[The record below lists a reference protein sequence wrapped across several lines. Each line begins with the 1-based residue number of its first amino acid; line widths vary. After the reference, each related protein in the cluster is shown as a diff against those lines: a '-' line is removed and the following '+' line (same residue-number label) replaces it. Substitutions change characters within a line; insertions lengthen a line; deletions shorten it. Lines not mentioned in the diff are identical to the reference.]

1 MSRLLPT
8 RDQLVDALVL
18 LAATATALAGLATT
32 YTGSAFLVV
41 GLAGAV
47 LGVLVAHVTTC
58 LRWPAI
64 AAFVLGI
71 VVFVLVGAPLALRS
85 LPGPSGVGELGD
97 QVLFGWKDLLTTLPP
112 VDGDGPLLVL
122 PWVLGLVAGLLATLT
137 GRLRSGPAW
146 LRAMLPVA
154 VTALLLV
161 AVILLGVRRP
171 QSLWLQGVVFA
182 ALATGWLALRMQR
195 TSAPVRGGLG
205 RGRRIVIGAVMVVLA
220 ATVALPVT
228 TWAFGSDS
236 ERVVLRTYVEPP
248 FDIGQYPSPLSS
260 FRRYVKMPKPDAVNL
275 HDKTLLTVEGAPEGA
290 RLRIATLDEYDGVVW
305 GAAED
310 TIPGSSLDTFQRV
323 SSTIDNPVDGDGVD
337 VEVTLGEGW
346 SGVWLPT
353 VGALQ
358 SMTFDGDADQG
369 AARDKAESFRYNL
382 ATSTAVVPA
391 GLAPGDRYHFTAVV
405 PDDQVTSASVPSAD
419 LGDAAL
425 AAGFLDT
432 QAVQWTAGAS
442 EPMERVFA
450 AAEHLKSEGKY
461 SDGVLESE
469 KIYHAGHHVRRLAE
483 EFVNAPIMV
492 GNDEQYAAVMAL
504 LANKIGVPARVV
516 LGAVVPEDGIVEGKD
531 VHAWVELQVA
541 DGSWRTLP
549 TEAFM
554 DTDRPAEQPPIS
566 EQEMSGTVVP
576 PPAPIPPPS
585 TLAEQNDAELNA
597 RKGDRDEELPT
608 ELPAWVRV
616 LLLYVGLPLLVVVLL
631 LSSVV
636 LAKGLRRRRRRT
648 ADRVSAR
655 IVGGWRELVDHA
667 RDLGQPVPVGA
678 GWTRREQS
686 ARVASTGAPQLAV
699 LADRHV
705 FGPVQ
710 PAEHVASAYWS
721 EVDAERRRMSREVT
735 RRRRIRAA
743 LSLRTLWK

>member
-1 MSRLLPT
+1 MSRLTPT
-8 RDQLVDALVL
+8 RAHVLDAVL
-18 LAATATALAGLATT
+18 LTAACAVALAGLTT
-32 YTGSAFLVV
+32 TFTGIGFLVV
-41 GLAGAV
+41 GLV
-47 LGVLVAHVTTC
+47 GVLLGATIAHITSS
-58 LRWPAI
+58 LGWPAVS
-64 AAFVLGI
+64 AVVLAI
-71 VVFVLVGAPLALRS
+71 VVFVLVGGPLALRS
-85 LPGPSGVGELGD
+85 PPGPGTVAELGD

-122 PWVLGLVAGLLATLT
+122 PWLLGLVAGLLGTLT
-137 GRLRSGPAW
+137 ARLRSGPAW
-146 LRAMLPVA
+146 LRALLPVLA
-154 VTALLLV
+154 PTVLLV

-171 QSLWLQGVVFA
+171 SSLWLQGVVLA
-182 ALATGWLALRMQR
+182 VLALGWLVVRMQH
-195 TSAPVRGGLG
+195 SSGPVRGGAGRTRRVLVGAAMLG
-205 RGRRIVIGAVMVVLA
+205 VAGAA
-220 ATVALPVT
+220 ALPVT
-228 TWAFGSDS
+228 TWVAGADD

-260 FRRYVKMPKPDAVNL
+260 FRRYVAMPEPDAVNL
-275 HDKTLLTVEGAPEGA
+275 HDVTLMTVDGAPEGS
-290 RLRIATLDEYDGVVW
+290 RVRIATLDDYDGVVW

-310 TIPGSSLDTFQRV
+310 TVPGSTLDTFQRV
-323 SSTIDNPVDGDGVD
+323 SSTIDNPVDGERVD
-337 VEVTLGEGW
+337 VTVTLGEGY

-353 VGALQ
+353 VGSLQ
-358 SMTFDGDADQG
+358 SMHFDEGSSEDAVEEQ
-369 AARDKAESFRYNL
+369 AESFRYNL
-382 ATSTAVVPA
+382 ATSTGVVPA
-391 GLAPGDRYHFTAVV
+391 GLAPGDVYHFSAVRPV
-405 PDDQVTSASVPSAD
+405 EEVTETSAPSGD
-419 LGDAAL
+419 LTDAAL

-469 KIYHAGHHVRRLAE
+469 KIYHAGHHVRRLSE

-504 LANKIGVPARVV
+504 VANKIGVPARVV
-516 LGAVVPEDGIVEGKD
+516 LGAVVPDDGVVEGKD
-531 VHAWVELQVA
+531 VHAWVELRVA
-541 DGSWRTLP
+541 DGSWRVLP

-554 DTDRPAEQPPIS
+554 DTDRPAEQPPIA
-566 EQEMSGTVVP
+566 EQEMRGTVVP

-597 RKGDRDEELPT
+597 RKGDRVDEAGSGF
-608 ELPAWVRV
+608 PAWLRV
-616 LLLYVGLPLLVVVLL
+616 VLLYVALPLLVVVLV

-636 LAKGLRRRRRRT
+636 LVKALRRRRRRS
-648 ADRVSAR
+648 AERVTSR

-686 ARVASTGAPQLAV
+686 FRVSSAQAPGLAA

-705 FGPVQ
+705 FGPSQ
-710 PAEHVASAYWS
+710 PPEDVASSYWQ
-721 EVDAERRRMSREVT
+721 EVDAERRRMSQGVT
-735 RRRRIRAA
+735 RRRRVRAA
-743 LSLRTLWK
+743 LSLRTFRR